1 MNPSWSFSPAL
12 AFWKTTSPRLVLDSR
27 PASRT
32 MFTGP
37 AAAAPT
43 ASRVT
48 TRPLAAATLE
58 LTVARMAVEP
68 MTSLMMNSSTS
79 TTRST
84 KDVARRR
91 KAPRPPYLE
100 VCVIVK
106 GRKVRVGKDGEE
118 Q

>member
-1 MNPSWSFSPAL
+1 
-12 AFWKTTSPRLVLDSR
+12 
-27 PASRT
+27 

-68 MTSLMMNSSTS
+68 MTSLTMNSSTS

-100 VCVIVK
+100 VCVVVK
-106 GRKVRVGKDGEE
+106 GSRVRVGKDGEE